1 MQDTSFLTNM
11 FDLTGRTALVTGSSR
26 GIGRSI
32 ALALGRAGATV
43 IFHGS
48 KPSTKLTATVAEA
61 RGLGI
66 DCRETTADL
75 TDLSQVQAWAESCVR
90 EFPPDILVLNASVQK
105 YMTLE
110 SLDEE
115 ESTRKITANVQ
126 AGLAL
131 IRAILPRLERQNWGR
146 VITIGSVNQWR
157 PSPRLLVYAAT
168 KSAQATLVRSLA
180 TSHAGNGVTFNNIA
194 PGIIN
199 TDRKTEVLS
208 NTETAKQLLRQ
219 IPVARFGEPDD
230 FAGIALL
237 LASNAGAYINGAD
250 IPVTGGF

>member
-1 MQDTSFLTNM
+1 MTDTIFLTNM

-32 ALALGRAGATV
+32 ALVLGRAGATV
-43 IFHGS
+43 VFHGS
-48 KPSTKLTATVAEA
+48 RPSAKLSATVAEA

-75 TDLSQVQAWAESCVR
+75 TDLLQVQAWAESCAR

-110 SLDEE
+110 SLEEE
-115 ESTRKITANVQ
+115 ESSREITANVQ
-126 AGLAL
+126 AGLVL
-131 IRAILPRLERQNWGR
+131 IRAFLPRLESQRWGR
-146 VITIGSVNQWR
+146 IITVGSVNQWR
-157 PSPRLLVYAAT
+157 PTPRLLVYAAT

-180 TSHAGNGVTFNNIA
+180 TSHSANGVTFNNIA
-194 PGIIN
+194 PGIID
-199 TDRKTEVLS
+199 TDRNAEALADAD
-208 NTETAKQLLRQ
+208 TAQRLLRQ
-219 IPVARFGEPDD
+219 IPVARFGQPDD
-230 FAGIALL
+230 LAGIALL

-250 IPVTGGF
+250 IPVTGGL